1 MEQSAEA
8 RYIDPTLATL
18 EGEASDQERHPRDLV
33 PKAAEAWH
41 TVPSQY
47 NADGLEP
54 TYYDKP
60 AIKQPV
66 WIWAIPTYF
75 YVGGV
80 AGAAM
85 VMGMAAQVFGGK
97 QMRAFDERCRW
108 VGAIG
113 GGIGS
118 GLLIH
123 DLGRKGRF
131 LFMLRVFRPTSP
143 MSMGSWVLAAATPL
157 SAGSAMLTFSKGFMR
172 RVGHAAG
179 IGAGFLGLPLA
190 TYTGVLI
197 SNTAVPLW
205 QQARRSLPVLFGAS
219 SVASMGA
226 LFELMN
232 LDQRERRIMD
242 QFALAGRMA
251 ELGAAILLE
260 QEMAGADR
268 VSKPLRE
275 GVSGTLWTAAKA
287 LTAASLVIS
296 LLPGKWRGRRLLAG
310 SLGTLGGICL
320 RFAVFHA
327 GRASASDPRATFRQ
341 QRAGLGAAEVTGRAA
356 VTGPIRPL
364 PHPANLEEFSNVG
377 GQARFNDSTL

>member
-1 MEQSAEA
+1 MTELAPWQS
-8 RYIDPTLATL
+8 TV
-18 EGEASDQERHPRDLV
+18 DL
-33 PKAAEAWH
+33 
-41 TVPSQY
+41 S
-47 NADGLEP
+47 EP
-54 TYYDKP
+54 TYYERP

-66 WIWAIPTYF
+66 WIWSIPAYF

-85 VMGMAAQVFGGK
+85 VMGMAAQVFGGA

-113 GGIGS
+113 GGIGTA
-118 GLLIH
+118 LLIH

-143 MSMGSWVLAAATPL
+143 MSVGSWVLAAATPL
-157 SAGSAMLTFSKGFMR
+157 SAGSAMLTFSNGFLR
-172 RVGHAAG
+172 RAGQAAG

-205 QQARRSLPVLFGAS
+205 QHARRSLPVLFGAS
-219 SVASMGA
+219 SVAGMGA

-232 LDQRERRIMD
+232 LGPRERRVID

-251 ELGAAILLE
+251 ELGAATWLE
-260 QEMAGADR
+260 REVAGVDR
-268 VSKPLRE
+268 VAKPLRE
-275 GVSGTLWTAAKA
+275 GVSGTLWTAAKV
-287 LTAASLVIS
+287 LTAASLAIS
-296 LLPGKWRGRRLLAG
+296 LLPGKWRGRRVLAG
-310 SLGTLGGICL
+310 SLGTLGAICL
-320 RFAVFHA
+320 RFAIFHA
-327 GRASASDPRATFRQ
+327 GKASANDPRATFRQ

-356 VTGPIRPL
+356 VTEAPRQLPRP
-364 PHPANLEEFSNVG
+364 ATVEEFATSRNR
-377 GQARFNDSTL
+377 ARLNEPVQ